1 MFDIIEAVL
10 LISLGAIA
18 ISAIGAPKS
27 DSKSQ
32 QKDLQYSTTLD
43 QL

>member
-10 LISLGAIA
+10 LISVRLIA
-18 ISAIGAPKS
+18 MSAIGAPKS

-43 QL
+43 EL